1 MGVKKISNGKEL
13 KLAIAEL
20 ESKLNVNETIIR
32 HNITELKEGLEPKRL
47 FANTFS
53 RLAETPGIK
62 KIILNTAVGF
72 VLGYVSRKSASIF
85 NETTVTAFAE
95 NFVNQNINR
104 IEKNAPNN
112 LISRC
117 ICFVR
122 KYTPPTSPLY
132 GFLKY

>member
-1 MGVKKISNGKEL
+1 MAVKKISNGKEL

-20 ESKLNVNETIIR
+20 ELRLIAQEKVIR
-32 HNITELKEGLEPKRL
+32 QNITEVKEGLEPKRL

-62 KIILNTAVGF
+62 KIILNTAIGF
-72 VLGYVSRKSASIF
+72 FLGYVSKKSDSIF
-85 NETTVTAFAE
+85 NATTVTKFAE

-104 IEKNAPNN
+104 IEHNAPNN

-117 ICFVR
+117 ISFIR
-122 KYTPPTSPLY
+122 RYTPPTSPLY